1 MSLEDSDAGFPL
13 RPPDEWTSQVMRQLA
28 GSKITCLTR
37 FQADEGGGLLRSAWV
52 SAKAFA
58 GRVLGRS
65 RAAGYGRAAAF
76 SADDMT
82 LDEEEEDAERPMLG
96 GRSNRRF

>member
-1 MSLEDSDAGFPL
+1 
-13 RPPDEWTSQVMRQLA
+13 
-28 GSKITCLTR
+28 
-37 FQADEGGGLLRSAWV
+37 LLRSAWV